1 MPNPDPRTPDEMVAA
16 LREHDAA
23 MTAGTLVVDFRVG
36 AIRVYPGP
44 RVNCFGHFYD
54 KRVLFRAGGCGVRD
68 EGGHFYRWETHSQDV
83 ADAIGIAFLRNNA
96 SAIADLIEH
105 QQERLRKA
113 DAVEK
118 AAREYRDYV
127 AMEGDDPE
135 TYESLS
141 ANLVA
146 ALAAYRE
153 EQR

>member
-1 MPNPDPRTPDEMVAA
+1 MTDPRTPDEMVAA

-23 MTAGTLVVDFRVG
+23 MTAGPLVADCRVG
-36 AIRVYPGP
+36 VIRVYPTP
-44 RVNCFGHFYD
+44 RVNCFGHLDD
-54 KRVLFRAGGCGVRD
+54 KRVLFRAEGYRVLN
-68 EGGHFYRWETHSQDV
+68 EGGHFDRWETHPQDV
-83 ADAIGIAFLRNNA
+83 ADANGIAFLRNNA

-105 QQERLRKA
+105 QQEQLRKA
-113 DAVEK
+113 DAVEE

-135 TYESLS
+135 TYEFLS